1 MDYYFNAAM
10 EMITGRAVMT
20 WLVCAFLAAF
30 FAYGLHKN
38 GKMKSSTAILIP
50 VLVFYLAF
58 VLTIT
63 IIERTPT
70 ERAQYQLELFWTI
83 RDIYRGEYSLLREIF
98 WNMVLFLPIGAGISL
113 ILNRYNLI
121 SWGLALAFSAS
132 IELAQL
138 ITHRGLFEWDDIIYN
153 GLGALLGIGI
163 IHLLRRIWRIYQF
176 RAERDRRWKME

>member
-70 ERAQYQLELFWTI
+70 DRKSPISAGTFLDDQGYLQRRVLAFER
-83 RDIYRGEYSLLREIF
+83 SLLEYGFIF
-98 WNMVLFLPIGAGISL
+98 ADWSRN
-113 ILNRYNLI
+113 
-121 SWGLALAFSAS
+121 FSD
-132 IELAQL
+132 
-138 ITHRGLFEWDDIIYN
+138 FE
-153 GLGALLGIGI
+153 
-163 IHLLRRIWRIYQF
+163 QV
-176 RAERDRRWKME
+176 

>member
-1 MDYYFNAAM
+1 
-10 EMITGRAVMT
+10 
-20 WLVCAFLAAF
+20 
-30 FAYGLHKN
+30 
-38 GKMKSSTAILIP
+38 
-50 VLVFYLAF
+50 
-58 VLTIT
+58 
-63 IIERTPT
+63 
-70 ERAQYQLELFWTI
+70 
-83 RDIYRGEYSLLREIF
+83 
-98 WNMVLFLPIGAGISL
+98 MVLFLPIGAGISL

-176 RAERDRRWKME
+176 RAERDRRWKMD